1 MMDEEVKLVPPKTTE
16 AAKAREESPL
26 SQFSGKIG
34 KAQIIE
40 KDVKSSS
47 SSTNSNSRMSSLSH
61 GFHCGTCNAS
71 FTSSDAYLDHC
82 NGRVHQRNLGL
93 SLKVERVDEVDRVR
107 ARLQQLTQKRNATD
121 RIMESKSTAHFEKQ
135 LDEAEADL
143 EKLKE
148 ERKNRKKIKSH
159 TSNPAEE
166 SVETLAVEEAAEVD
180 EGLLALM
187 GFKSFS

>member
-1 MMDEEVKLVPPKTTE
+1 MDEEAKLVPIKITE

-34 KAQIIE
+34 RAQIIE
-40 KDVKSSS
+40 KDVKNSS
-47 SSTNSNSRMSSLSH
+47 NSNSRMSSLSH

-143 EKLKE
+143 EKLKD
-148 ERKNRKKIKSH
+148 ERKNRKKIKRH

-166 SVETLAVEEAAEVD
+166 PVEPLSDEEAAETD